1 MWEMAFFDTKPYDE
15 AGFRA
20 SGARYGIEYRFFET
34 KLTVATCALAEGC
47 DGVVVFVSD
56 TVDGEVIE
64 RLWSMGIRL
73 IALRCAGF
81 NNVDLKAA
89 AGRVTVVRVPSYSPS
104 AVAEHAFALLLTLCR
119 KVHRAYLRTRE
130 FNFSLNGLTGTGLRG
145 KTVGVI
151 GTGKIGTVFA
161 EIARGFGMEVLAYDP
176 CPDGSLELSY
186 RTLPE
191 VMERSDVLSLH
202 CPLTAETR
210 HMIDGDAI
218 ASMKDGAVLIN
229 TSRGGL
235 VDSEALLDG
244 LRSGKLG
251 GACLDV
257 YEEETELFYEDLSD
271 QTVRD
276 ELLATLISLPNVIVT
291 SHQAFLTDEALA
303 AIAEITSR
311 NVAEVLGG
319 HACPNEVRARR

>member
-1 MWEMAFFDTKPYDE
+1 MWKMAFYDTKPYDE
-15 AGFRA
+15 EGFRA
-20 SGARYGIEYRFFET
+20 AGARYGIEYRFFET
-34 KLTVATCALAEGC
+34 RLTAATCALAKGC

-56 TVDGEVIE
+56 TVDRDVID
-64 RLWSMGIRL
+64 RLSAMGIGL
-73 IALRCAGF
+73 VALRCAGF
-81 NNVDLKAA
+81 NNVDLRAA
-89 AGRVTVVRVPSYSPS
+89 LGKVTVVRVPSYSPS
-104 AVAEHAFALLLTLCR
+104 AVAEHTFALLLTLWR

-130 FNFSLNGLTGTGLRG
+130 FNFSLNGLVGTGLRG

-151 GTGKIGTVFA
+151 GTGKIGRAFA
-161 EIARGFGMEVLAYDP
+161 AIAKGFGMEILAYDP
-176 CPDGSLELSY
+176 YPDEALGLSY
-186 RTLPE
+186 RALEE
-191 VMERSDVLSLH
+191 VLAKSDVLSLH
-202 CPLTAETR
+202 CPLTVETR
-210 HMIDGDAI
+210 HVINGDAI
-218 ASMKDGAVLIN
+218 AAMKEGAVLLN

-291 SHQAFLTDEALA
+291 SHQAFLTDEALS
-303 AIAEITSR
+303 AIADITSQ
-311 NVAEVLGG
+311 NIVTVLEGRPCP
-319 HACPNEVRARR
+319 HAVKA

>member
-1 MWEMAFFDTKPYDE
+1 MWKMAFFDTKPYDE
-15 AGFRA
+15 VGFREA
-20 SGARYGIEYRFFET
+20 GARYGIEYRFFET
-34 KLTVATCALAEGC
+34 KLTEATCSLAAGC

-56 TVDGEVIE
+56 RVDREVIE
-64 RLWSMGIRL
+64 RLSSMGIRL

-130 FNFSLNGLTGTGLRG
+130 FNFSLNGLTGAELRG
-145 KTVGVI
+145 KTAGVI
-151 GTGKIGTVFA
+151 GTGKIGLVFA
-161 EIARGFGMEVLAYDP
+161 EIAKGFGMKVLAYDP
-176 CPDGSLELSY
+176 YPAKSGLTY
-186 RTLPE
+186 RPLRE
-191 VMERSDVLSLH
+191 VLAGSDVLSLH
-202 CPLTAETR
+202 CPLTADTR
-210 HMIDGDAI
+210 HMIGAEGIAAMKEGAI
-218 ASMKDGAVLIN
+218 LIN

-244 LRSGKLG
+244 LRTGKLG

-271 QTVRD
+271 KTVRD

-291 SHQAFLTDEALA
+291 SHQAFLTEEALL
-303 AIAEITSR
+303 AIAETTSR
-311 NVAEVLGG
+311 NIADVRDGRPCE
-319 HACPNEVRARR
+319 NEIQAK

>member
-1 MWEMAFFDTKPYDE
+1 MWKMAFFDTKPYDE
-15 AGFRA
+15 AGFREA
-20 SGARYGIEYRFFET
+20 GARYGIEYCFFET
-34 KLTVATCALAEGC
+34 RMTAATCSLAKGC

-89 AGRVTVVRVPSYSPS
+89 SGRVTVVRVPSYSPS
-104 AVAEHAFALLLTLCR
+104 AVAEHAFALLLTLWR

-130 FNFSLNGLTGTGLRG
+130 FNFSLSGLVGTGLRG

-151 GTGKIGTVFA
+151 GTGKIGRAFA

-176 CPDGSLELSY
+176 YPDEGMGLSY
-186 RTLPE
+186 RTLAE
-191 VMERSDVLSLH
+191 VMARSDVLSLH

-210 HMIDGDAI
+210 HMIDKAAI
-218 ASMKDGAVLIN
+218 ASMKKGAVLIN

-235 VDSEALLDG
+235 VDSETLLDG
-244 LRSGKLG
+244 LRSGRLG

-291 SHQAFLTDEALA
+291 SHQAFLTDEALE
-303 AIAEITSR
+303 AIAETTSR
-311 NVAEVLGG
+311 NISEVLSG
-319 HACPNEVRARR
+319 HPCSNEVPLYR